1 MFILLEWPPWY
12 GVTAAKETTHDRAIT
27 YPELQGQ
34 YVPSILMNLTFTK
47 LSSSD
52 LSLEI

>member
-12 GVTAAKETTHDRAIT
+12 GVPAAKETTRDKAIT

-34 YVPSILMNLTFTK
+34 YVPSILMSLTSTK
-47 LSSSD
+47 LSSPD